1 LKDLLREPENLRI
14 FRAVVKPF
22 INTAAQR
29 PAAQRPAG
37 RCAAASVM

>member
-1 LKDLLREPENLRI
+1 LKDLPREPENLRI

-22 INTAAQR
+22 INA
-29 PAAQRPAG
+29 AAQRPAG